1 MSSESPSKKVLNV
14 VTEDDGYEEYEP
26 LQPVTPIINKKEVV
40 LDQGVEV
47 LSIASHSGDQL
58 EDEVIKELKGR
69 LLDEDIEHDESMV
82 MSTASEVREEACG
95 TLVDV
100 THIEVDDVPEGICAH
115 TPGTMCP
122 DPSDP
127 EVSVEIIET
136 VDKDD
141 SSHIATGVSGKD
153 SYLSLFHTTLDPSHS
168 AISSSKME
176 EPTISPGGASY
187 LSLFNAEGSV
197 IQISPEDLACVKEQ
211 LAVKTCR
218 NEGQEKTDNELID
231 IVVISQNDVQDLIED
246 RGKTN
251 VEVLNEII
259 NETEN
264 DEEKTNVKM
273 LLQWAKSKSV
283 KLPKTYTMKAKEA
296 RKMESFR
303 KAVDIGSR
311 NIVIFEKDDPGKMK
325 ENDDKKFSKG
335 DAQTNALNDGITREF
350 LEEALTAHEQGL
362 SVTLLSMKFS
372 KGKERDTTLAE
383 LKSQLGGTG
392 AAVFE
397 KSYRWIIKS
406 RHRNKTSSTI
416 NDLDNFMLARL
427 GPKLFGFVRSFAKSN
442 GSTTH
447 GKCVRTSSMK
457 RSSPSLPFHPL
468 VYSNERF
475 DVFDDTVSSYKEAT
489 TKDGF
494 DLPHVKLVV
503 KSLAQLHAI
512 GFAYLKY
519 CNEDDKK
526 EVLDELSRNSYHGS
540 ASEKTKHD
548 ERDRLG
554 KDLNKLLKVLQ
565 INKEDGGELVA
576 QEIESRFSV
585 ERILNINRD
594 ALNGQSYIKT
604 LCHGLPTLQN
614 FKFMYDEVNCDIP
627 IGVEIVDFTNARY
640 TNPMTDLQLLFGTSL
655 GPELHN
661 RIEFLLRFVYHETLA
676 NTLKGL
682 KVSPSD
688 IIEYEDLQK
697 EFRRTDTFG
706 KMASAMFLAGMASPG
721 QIKMAKRGSTKS
733 TQKSVYSKILGGH
746 IGGEKNILNGGRT
759 TNGTEENTISKRTL
773 ELVQNLS

>member
-1 MSSESPSKKVLNV
+1 MNSESPSKNVL
-14 VTEDDGYEEYEP
+14 TKDDGYEEYEP
-26 LQPVTPIINKKEVV
+26 LQPVTPTIHKKDVG

-69 LLDEDIEHDESMV
+69 LLDEDNEHEEAIV
-82 MSTASEVREEACG
+82 MSTAGDVREEALD

-100 THIEVDDVPEGICAH
+100 AHIEVDDVPEGLCAH

-122 DPSDP
+122 DLSDP
-127 EVSVEIIET
+127 EVSIEIIET
-136 VDKDD
+136 VDKDE
-141 SSHIATGVSGKD
+141 SSHIATGVAGKD
-153 SYLSLFHTTLDPSHS
+153 SYLSLFHTTVDPSQS
-168 AISSSKME
+168 EMSSSKTE

-187 LSLFNAEGSV
+187 LSLFNTEGSV
-197 IQISPEDLACVKEQ
+197 IQMSPDDLAGVEEQ
-211 LAVKTCR
+211 LAVKTCN
-218 NEGQEKTDNELID
+218 NEGQEDNEIVD

-264 DEEKTNVKM
+264 EEEKTNVKM
-273 LLQWAKSKSV
+273 LLQWAKSKSA

-303 KAVDIGSR
+303 KAVDVGSR
-311 NIVIFEKDDPGKMK
+311 NIVIFEKDSPGQI
-325 ENDDKKFSKG
+325 EQNDDEKSSKG
-335 DAQTNALNDGITREF
+335 DAETNALNDGITREF

-372 KGKERDTTLAE
+372 KSKERDTTLAE

-406 RHRNKTSSTI
+406 RPRNKTSNTVS
-416 NDLDNFMLARL
+416 DLDNLMVARL

-442 GSTTH
+442 GSTQ
-447 GKCVRTSSMK
+447 GKLVRTASIK

-468 VYSNERF
+468 VYTNERF
-475 DVFDDTVSSYKEAT
+475 EVFDDTSNYKEAT

-512 GFAYLKY
+512 GFAYLRY

-526 EVLDELSRNSYHGS
+526 EVLEELSRNSYHDS
-540 ASEKTKHD
+540 TSEKTKHD
-548 ERDRLG
+548 ERDRLK
-554 KDLNKLLKVLQ
+554 KDLNTLLKVLQ
-565 INKEDGGELVA
+565 LNKEDGGELVA
-576 QEIESRFSV
+576 QKFESRFSV

-594 ALNGQSYIKT
+594 AINGQSNIQT
-604 LCHGLPTLQN
+604 LCHGFPTLQN
-614 FKFMYDEVNCDIP
+614 FKFMYDGENSDIP

-676 NTLKGL
+676 HTLKWL
-682 KVSPSD
+682 KVNPSD

-706 KMASAMFLAGMASPG
+706 KIASAMFLAGTASPG

-746 IGGEKNILNGGRT
+746 IGGEKNILNGGRI

>member
-1 MSSESPSKKVLNV
+1 MSSESPSKNVL
-14 VTEDDGYEEYEP
+14 TKDDGYEEYEP
-26 LQPVTPIINKKEVV
+26 LQPVTPTIHKKDVG

-69 LLDEDIEHDESMV
+69 LLDEDSEHEEAIV
-82 MSTASEVREEACG
+82 MSTAGDVREKALD

-100 THIEVDDVPEGICAH
+100 AHIEVDDVPEGLCAP

-122 DPSDP
+122 DLSDP
-127 EVSVEIIET
+127 EVSIEIIET
-136 VDKDD
+136 VDKEE
-141 SSHIATGVSGKD
+141 SSHIATGVAGKD
-153 SYLSLFHTTLDPSHS
+153 SYLSLFHTTVDPSQCK
-168 AISSSKME
+168 ISSSKTE
-176 EPTISPGGASY
+176 EPIISPGGASY

-197 IQISPEDLACVKEQ
+197 IQMSPDDIAGVKEQ
-211 LAVKTCR
+211 LAVNTCN
-218 NEGQEKTDNELID
+218 NEGQEDNEIVD

-264 DEEKTNVKM
+264 EEEKTNVKM

-303 KAVDIGSR
+303 KAVDVGSR
-311 NIVIFEKDDPGKMK
+311 NIVIFEKDSPGQI
-325 ENDDKKFSKG
+325 EQNDDEKSSKG
-335 DAQTNALNDGITREF
+335 DAETNTLNDGITREF

-372 KGKERDTTLAE
+372 KSKERDTTLAE

-406 RHRNKTSSTI
+406 RPRNKTSNTVS
-416 NDLDNFMLARL
+416 DLDNVMVAGL

-442 GSTTH
+442 GSTQ
-447 GKCVRTSSMK
+447 GKLVRTASIK

-468 VYSNERF
+468 VYTNERF
-475 DVFDDTVSSYKEAT
+475 EVFDDTSNYKEAT

-512 GFAYLKY
+512 GFAYLKC

-526 EVLDELSRNSYHGS
+526 EVLDELSRNSYHDS
-540 ASEKTKHD
+540 TSEKTKRD
-548 ERDRLG
+548 ERDRLK
-554 KDLNKLLKVLQ
+554 KDLNTLLKVLQ
-565 INKEDGGELVA
+565 LNKEDGGESVA
-576 QEIESRFSV
+576 QKIESRFSV

-594 ALNGQSYIKT
+594 AINGQSNIQT
-604 LCHGLPTLQN
+604 LCHGFPTLQN
-614 FKFMYDEVNCDIP
+614 FKFMYDGENSDIP

-676 NTLKGL
+676 HTLKGL

-688 IIEYEDLQK
+688 IIEYEDLKK
-697 EFRRTDTFG
+697 EFIRTETFG

-721 QIKMAKRGSTKS
+721 QMKMAKRGSTKS

-746 IGGEKNILNGGRT
+746 IGGEKNILNGGRIA
-759 TNGTEENTISKRTL
+759 NGTEENTISKRTL

>member
-325 ENDDKKFSKG
+325 ENDEL
-335 DAQTNALNDGITREF
+335 ATLN
-350 LEEALTAHEQGL
+350 
-362 SVTLLSMKFS
+362 
-372 KGKERDTTLAE
+372 
-383 LKSQLGGTG
+383 
-392 AAVFE
+392 
-397 KSYRWIIKS
+397 
-406 RHRNKTSSTI
+406 
-416 NDLDNFMLARL
+416 
-427 GPKLFGFVRSFAKSN
+427 
-442 GSTTH
+442 
-447 GKCVRTSSMK
+447 
-457 RSSPSLPFHPL
+457 
-468 VYSNERF
+468 
-475 DVFDDTVSSYKEAT
+475 
-489 TKDGF
+489 
-494 DLPHVKLVV
+494 
-503 KSLAQLHAI
+503 
-512 GFAYLKY
+512 
-519 CNEDDKK
+519 
-526 EVLDELSRNSYHGS
+526 
-540 ASEKTKHD
+540 
-548 ERDRLG
+548 
-554 KDLNKLLKVLQ
+554 
-565 INKEDGGELVA
+565 
-576 QEIESRFSV
+576 
-585 ERILNINRD
+585 
-594 ALNGQSYIKT
+594 
-604 LCHGLPTLQN
+604 
-614 FKFMYDEVNCDIP
+614 
-627 IGVEIVDFTNARY
+627 
-640 TNPMTDLQLLFGTSL
+640 
-655 GPELHN
+655 
-661 RIEFLLRFVYHETLA
+661 LR
-676 NTLKGL
+676 
-682 KVSPSD
+682 
-688 IIEYEDLQK
+688 
-697 EFRRTDTFG
+697 
-706 KMASAMFLAGMASPG
+706 
-721 QIKMAKRGSTKS
+721 
-733 TQKSVYSKILGGH
+733 
-746 IGGEKNILNGGRT
+746 
-759 TNGTEENTISKRTL
+759 
-773 ELVQNLS
+773 